1 MIIQHKAKR
10 LDNGKNIQGFVMKMW
25 GQYHIIDPEDENTA
39 YPVLEESI
47 DPVREFVP
55 GRWFVNEKQI
65 PMLQDVVLICKGW
78 YSPCYKDEYEAL
90 RAYQAKLCMV
100 EEKDL
105 GYGDILQYS
114 LLPACE
120 AFLSRRRF
128 CALFYDKMFCED
140 IFVHNNTSR
149 GYRIIFEN
157 GCYGVITN
165 ESLNQEV
172 FFSEVDAI
180 KAAEEYANSCDM
192 LRADQMHLQVL
203 ESYEYI
209 RGCDGYVLRSYLA
222 DMGNGYLYVKD
233 FMTYAHVV
241 KDTPKAREAYR
252 KGIIENQKYNK
263 VSKSAFHPKGVNM
276 YRCKNDGE
284 WLYAEARYTH

>member
-1 MIIQHKAKR
+1 MAQLSLFDYIEKE
-10 LDNGKNIQGFVMKMW
+10 NTKNIPILFTKGNILYFVRRA
-25 GQYHIIDPEDENTA
+25 D
-39 YPVLEESI
+39 V
-47 DPVREFVP
+47 
-55 GRWFVNEKQI
+55 EKCT
-65 PMLQDVVLICKGW
+65 VC
-78 YSPCYKDEYEAL
+78 
-90 RAYQAKLCMV
+90 
-100 EEKDL
+100 EEK
-105 GYGDILQYS
+105 S
-114 LLPACE
+114 W
-120 AFLSRRRF
+120 
-128 CALFYDKMFCED
+128 
-140 IFVHNNTSR
+140 FVHNNTSR

-157 GCYGVITN
+157 GYYGVITN
-165 ESLNQEV
+165 ESLSQEV

>member
-1 MIIQHKAKR
+1 MAQLSLFDYIEKE
-10 LDNGKNIQGFVMKMW
+10 NTKNIPILFTKGNILYFVRRV
-25 GQYHIIDPEDENTA
+25 D
-39 YPVLEESI
+39 V
-47 DPVREFVP
+47 
-55 GRWFVNEKQI
+55 EKCT
-65 PMLQDVVLICKGW
+65 VC
-78 YSPCYKDEYEAL
+78 
-90 RAYQAKLCMV
+90 
-100 EEKDL
+100 EEK
-105 GYGDILQYS
+105 
-114 LLPACE
+114 PW
-120 AFLSRRRF
+120 
-128 CALFYDKMFCED
+128 
-140 IFVHNNTSR
+140 FVHNNTSR
-149 GYRIIFEN
+149 GSRIIFEN

-233 FMTYAHVV
+233 FMTYIHVV

-263 VSKSAFHPKGVNM
+263 VSKSAFHPKAVNM

>member
-140 IFVHNNTSR
+140 IFMHEFRQVRS
-149 GYRIIFEN
+149 GQAQKGKELN
-157 GCYGVITN
+157 GEYIVKLL
-165 ESLNQEV
+165 SSAL
-172 FFSEVDAI
+172 FLLR
-180 KAAEEYANSCDM
+180 KEEYMS
-192 LRADQMHLQVL
+192 
-203 ESYEYI
+203 
-209 RGCDGYVLRSYLA
+209 
-222 DMGNGYLYVKD
+222 
-233 FMTYAHVV
+233 
-241 KDTPKAREAYR
+241 
-252 KGIIENQKYNK
+252 ENTVEHDYC
-263 VSKSAFHPKGVNM
+263 VI
-276 YRCKNDGE
+276 
-284 WLYAEARYTH
+284 